1 MNSPVLPTRPFEG
14 LRVADLSDSIA
25 GQFAARLLAD
35 HGADVTAFH
44 DETSAGP
51 DTPARQRAGRVAG
64 HPAEQALFRHLNHSK
79 RISADTL
86 ENRQRLAADDT
97 FDVMIFSD
105 KTAADSALAAFPGRL
120 IAAVTDFADEGPYRN
135 WSGTEMIHQALS
147 GSMYYNGRAGDT
159 PLFGAGDRASYAA
172 GLCLYIRILSS
183 LRACR
188 NGLVDPGVLH
198 ITIHEA
204 AAAMEQNFSTQW
216 SYSSS
221 VAQRGELTRPKGR
234 VKCKDGWMVFFAME
248 NRLKELFTAF
258 QAVDLLDDDRFSS
271 WQNFVRNLGEATQ
284 AFQERAAG
292 LTQAQL
298 LQAALEHKLV
308 LSPVRNLRDLYD
320 DTQLAHGDFW
330 KFAESEG
337 EVRPLLGPMWRPAN
351 YSPGPVEHHPE
362 SSLDRRPSRRWTFLR
377 TPPAAGAPTRPL
389 HGIRVADFTTA
400 WSGPLATRILAVL
413 GATVIKVE
421 SRSHMDA
428 WRGPATSATH
438 PESYPDLQP
447 GERPY
452 NRNAWFN
459 SQNVDKMSVT
469 IDLKGPNGREAALAL
484 AGSCDIVLANFSPG
498 TMNRLGLGFEQLKKA
513 QPQIV
518 MIEMSGYGNSGPLRE
533 HRGYGQTMEAMSG
546 ITSMI
551 GYAEDREPLG
561 SGSAYLDP
569 MGGLAGA
576 AAALTALAMR
586 DVTASP
592 QYAEVPQ
599 REAAMHWI
607 GELILKCLETGTA
620 PGPKGNDSDAAFP
633 HDAFPC
639 AGNDEWMAL
648 SVQTEFQWRALC
660 GHFGWDDWRQ
670 DISLAT
676 LAGRRR
682 RGEEI
687 LHRLRTRIS
696 EESKHTLA
704 AALQGA
710 GVPAAPVQTGRD
722 LYLDPQLRHRNWFTS
737 LSHPEAGTH
746 DYPGLPFSTSNAL
759 FQPLGSAPTLGQHT
773 DQVLSSLQRKADGPI
788 PQEPATDVLRQ
799 SATKM

>member
-1 MNSPVLPTRPFEG
+1 VNFMNSPVPPTRPLGG

-51 DTPARQRAGRVAG
+51 DTEIRQRAGRVAG
-64 HPAEQALFRHLNHSK
+64 HPAERALIRHLNQSK
-79 RISADTL
+79 RISTDTL
-86 ENRQRLAADDT
+86 ANRQPFAAGDA

-105 KTAADSALAAFPGRL
+105 KTAADSALVAFPGRL

-183 LRACR
+183 LQARR
-188 NGLVDPGVLH
+188 NGLADPGVLH

-204 AAAMEQNFSTQW
+204 AAAMEQNFSTQF

-248 NRLKELFTAF
+248 NRLKELFSAF
-258 QAVDLLDDDRFSS
+258 QATDLLDDARFSS
-271 WQNFVRNLGEATQ
+271 WQNFVRNLGEATK
-284 AFQERAAG
+284 AFEERATD

-308 LSPVRNLRDLYD
+308 LSPVRNLRDLFD
-320 DTQLAHGDFW
+320 DTQLVQRDFW
-330 KFAESEG
+330 KYVETEG
-337 EVRPLLGPMWRPAN
+337 EVRPLLGPMWRPAG
-351 YSPGPVEHHPE
+351 YSPGGGTRPE
-362 SSLDRRPSRRWTFLR
+362 ADAAAQ
-377 TPPAAGAPTRPL
+377 AAGPSSRWAFLTAPASGAAPTRPL
-389 HGIRVADFTTA
+389 QGIRVADFTTA
-400 WSGPLATRILAVL
+400 WSGPLATRILALL

-428 WRGPATSATH
+428 WRGPATCATH

-459 SQNVDKMSVT
+459 SQNVDKMSVA
-469 IDLKGPNGREAALAL
+469 IDLKEPSGREAALAL

-513 QPQIV
+513 QPNIV

-533 HRGYGQTMEAMSG
+533 HRAYGQTMEAMSG
-546 ITSMI
+546 ITSII

-586 DVTASP
+586 DATASP

-607 GELILKCLETGTA
+607 GELILQCLDTDTV
-620 PGPKGNDSDAAFP
+620 PGPKGNDSDSAFP
-633 HDAFPC
+633 HDAFAC
-639 AGNDEWMAL
+639 AGTDEWMAL
-648 SVQTEFQWRALC
+648 SVQTERQWQALC
-660 GHFGWDDWRQ
+660 RHFGWNEWRE

-676 LAGRRR
+676 PAGRRH
-682 RGEEI
+682 RGAEI
-687 LHRLRTRIS
+687 IHRLRARMSKET
-696 EESKHTLA
+696 KHTLA

-722 LYLDPQLRHRNWFTS
+722 LHKDPQLRHRKWFTA
-737 LSHPEAGTH
+737 LSHPEAGLH
-746 DYPGLPFSTSNAL
+746 EYPGLPFSANGTL
-759 FQPLGSAPTLGQHT
+759 FQPRTAAPTLGQHT
-773 DQVLSSLQRKADGPI
+773 ELWGEL
-788 PQEPATDVLRQ
+788 
-799 SATKM
+799 

>member
-1 MNSPVLPTRPFEG
+1 MNSPVPPTRPFEG
-14 LRVADLSDSIA
+14 LCVADLSDSIA

-35 HGADVTAFH
+35 HGADVTLF
-44 DETSAGP
+44 DGGPTAG
-51 DTPARQRAGRVAG
+51 AEKRMRQRSGLVAG
-64 HPAEQALFRHLNHSK
+64 HPAGRALFRHLNQSK
-79 RISADTL
+79 RISPKTQ
-86 ENRQRLAADDT
+86 ENRQRLAAGGA

-105 KTAADSALAAFPGRL
+105 KTAAESALATFPGRL
-120 IAAVTDFADEGPYRN
+120 IAAVTDFADEGPYTN

-147 GSMYYNGRAGDT
+147 GSMYYNGRAGGT

-183 LRACR
+183 LHAHRTGVA
-188 NGLVDPGVLH
+188 DPGILH

-204 AAAMEQNFSTQW
+204 AATMEQNFSTQW

-248 NRLKELFTAF
+248 NRLQELFTAF
-258 QAVDLLDDDRFSS
+258 QAADLLDDDRFSS
-271 WQNFVRNLGEATQ
+271 WQNFVRNLGAATQ
-284 AFQERAAG
+284 EFAERAAG

-308 LSPVRNLRDLYD
+308 LSPVRNLRDLYED
-320 DTQLAHGDFW
+320 AQLAQRDFW
-330 KFAESEG
+330 KHAESDG
-337 EVRPLLGPMWRPAN
+337 QVRPRLGPMWRPAN
-351 YSPGPVEHHPE
+351 YSPGDVEPDPE
-362 SSLDRRPSRRWTFLR
+362 SAPDEAASRRWAFL
-377 TPPAAGAPTRPL
+377 TTPAAGGARTRPL
-389 HGIRVADFTTA
+389 QGIRVADFTTA
-400 WSGPLATRILAVL
+400 WSGPLATRILAAL

-459 SQNVDKMSVT
+459 SQNVDKKSVA
-469 IDLKGPNGREAALAL
+469 IDLKERRGRDAALAL

-498 TMNRLGLGFEQLKKA
+498 TMDRLGLGFEQLKKA
-513 QPQIV
+513 QPKIV

-546 ITSMI
+546 ITSII
-551 GYAEDREPLG
+551 GYAEDGEPLG

-586 DVTASP
+586 DATASP

-607 GELILKCLETGTA
+607 GELILQCLDTGTV
-620 PGPKGNDSDAAFP
+620 PGPRGNDSDSAFP
-633 HDAFPC
+633 HDAFAC
-639 AGNDEWMAL
+639 AGTDEWMAL
-648 SVQTEFQWRALC
+648 SVETEQQWRALC
-660 GHFGWDDWRQ
+660 EHFGWNDWRE
-670 DISLAT
+670 DSTLAT
-676 LAGRRR
+676 VAGRRR

-687 LHRLRTRIS
+687 IHRLRARIS
-696 EESKHTLA
+696 EESRHALA

-710 GVPAAPVQTGRD
+710 DVPAAPVQTGQD
-722 LYLDPQLRHRNWFTS
+722 LYRDPQLRHRNWFTS

-746 DYPGLPFSTSNAL
+746 DYPGLPFSTAGAL
-759 FQPLGSAPTLGQHT
+759 FHPLAPAPTLGQHT
-773 DQVLSSLQRKADGPI
+773 DQVLSSLQRKAPRGVRR
-788 PQEPATDVLRQ
+788 EPATD
-799 SATKM
+799 AIKT